1 LLLEAVYEATEDG
14 RNKCAVVWLEKF
26 TDMRI
31 AGIPLER
38 LAGSNTSV
46 YAGTFNKDYH
56 EIQTKDAEVLPHAFL
71 AGTGTA
77 MIANRISHF
86 YDLQGPSMSID
97 TGCSAGMVAVHQG
110 CQSIRTGESDI
121 SVVGAASTLLS
132 QDAFISASTIG

>member
-1 LLLEAVYEATEDG
+1 VYNA
-14 RNKCAVVWLEKF
+14 
-26 TDMRI
+26 
-31 AGIPLER
+31 AGIPMEA

-97 TGCSAGMVAVHQG
+97 TGCSSGLVAVHQG

-121 SVVGAASTLLS
+121 SIVGAASTLLS
-132 QDAFISASTIG
+132 QDAFISASTIGYALSVSPI